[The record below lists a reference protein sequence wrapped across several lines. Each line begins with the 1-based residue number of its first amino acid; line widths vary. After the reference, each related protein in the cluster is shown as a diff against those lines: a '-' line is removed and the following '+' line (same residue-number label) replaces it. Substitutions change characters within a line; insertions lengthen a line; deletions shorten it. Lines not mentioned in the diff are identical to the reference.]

1 MKEGKLAVLKD
12 MVKVGQWPNCTS
24 VDVTGTPIEDAVDNI
39 KMELLII
46 LDQFTKINE
55 VDVTDEDRKE
65 AATEKEDRRK

>member
-1 MKEGKLAVLKD
+1 LQKSRIKAFPEKLPEFPSLVNFDMKEGKLAVLKD

-46 LDQFTKINE
+46 LD
-55 VDVTDEDRKE
+55 
-65 AATEKEDRRK
+65 